1 MRLLF
6 LTSRLPYPPD
16 RGDRLRTYHLLK
28 HLGREHEITLV
39 SFVNSREEAQMG
51 VKLDAFCREVHLIV
65 RPMARSVSTA
75 ISNIWRRQ
83 PLQLLYYRSRKMQK
97 LVDRLLAKEKFEAV
111 YVHLFRMAPYVI
123 NHRQLYRIVDLTDV
137 ISSEIGASLPYR
149 AWASRVL
156 YSHEQMRI
164 AEYER
169 RVVGW
174 AEEAWLISERDKL
187 KLAESCPQAN
197 LHRIPNGVDLTRFF
211 PTEHKKPAHN
221 MLFVGHMGVFRNID
235 AVMYLVYEILPK
247 VRREIPDIQLNIVGA
262 GTSPQIRGLEKHA
275 GVTVL
280 GYVSDLIGQ
289 LNQSTVF
296 VAPIRFSAGIQ
307 NKVLEAMAAGV
318 AVVTTSNVNEGISA
332 HPGQEILV
340 GDNTKELADCIVRIL
355 SDEPFRSR
363 LRLAGRAFVEKR
375 FSWQAAVERMRQIE
389 EGLAQADITRR
400 GP

>member
-1 MRLLF
+1 M
-6 LTSRLPYPPD
+6 
-16 RGDRLRTYHLLK
+16 
-28 HLGREHEITLV
+28 
-39 SFVNSREEAQMG
+39 
-51 VKLDAFCREVHLIV
+51 
-65 RPMARSVSTA
+65 STA

-83 PLQLLYYRSRKMQK
+83 PLQLLYYRSRNMQK

-235 AVMYLVYEILPK
+235 AVMYLVYEIMPK

-262 GTSPQIRGLEKHA
+262 GTSPQISGLEKHA

-280 GYVSDLIGQ
+280 GYVSDLNGQ

-307 NKVLEAMAAGV
+307 NKVLEAMAMDKP
-318 AVVTTSNVNEGISA
+318 VVTTSKALQGIKAIPEKHILVADDAAEFASKVCLLLKNKLKKEKIA
-332 HPGQEILV
+332 SNARKFVKATYNWENNMNKLKEIL
-340 GDNTKELADCIVRIL
+340 EH
-355 SDEPFRSR
+355 
-363 LRLAGRAFVEKR
+363 
-375 FSWQAAVERMRQIE
+375 
-389 EGLAQADITRR
+389 
-400 GP
+400 